1 MATTHEHSVLGIG
14 LTIILN
20 MLRIVLMS
28 PVTRSELRRPSAL
41 ATSILLA
48 GSLGVTS
55 ALTGCSAFSDDG
67 ADTGSSPRVVAAFY
81 PLEYATERVAGDLAQ
96 VDTLAQPGVEPH
108 DLELTIN
115 ETALIADASLVVYE
129 KDFQPAVDDA
139 VDQNAAGET
148 LDVSGPADL
157 VTFES
162 EHAHHEEEDHGHDP
176 EGVDPH
182 FWQDP
187 TRLADVADAI
197 ADALADVDPEHAD
210 EYAANAADLRTELE
224 GLDAAYESGLADCE
238 RDTVVVSH
246 DAFGYLSRYRL
257 HIAPIA
263 GLSPEAEPTP
273 ADLAELHELIEHDGI
288 TTVFSETLAPPE
300 LSETLAED
308 AGVDTAVLDPIE
320 GLTDDTAGEDYLSLM
335 EQNLAALERANG
347 CR

>member
-1 MATTHEHSVLGIG
+1 

-20 MLRIVLMS
+20 TLRIVLMS
-28 PVTRSELRRPSAL
+28 LVTRSGTRRRPAL
-41 ATSILLA
+41 ATSLLLA
-48 GSLGVTS
+48 GGLGVTS

-67 ADTGSSPRVVAAFY
+67 AGSGSSPRVVAAFY
-81 PLEYATERVAGDLAQ
+81 PLEYVTERVAGDLAE

-108 DLELTIN
+108 DLEITIN
-115 ETALIADASLVVYE
+115 ETALITDASLVVYE

-139 VDQNAAGET
+139 VDQNAGGDA
-148 LDVSGPADL
+148 LDVSGAADL
-157 VTFES
+157 VPFD
-162 EHAHHEEEDHGHDP
+162 EHAADEEGGHAEGDQPHEEHGHDHA

-187 TRLADVADAI
+187 IRLADVADAV
-197 ADALADVDPEHAD
+197 ADALADIDPDNAD
-210 EYAANAADLRTELE
+210 AYSDNAADLRGDLE
-224 GLDAAYESGLADCE
+224 RLDTAYTDGLADCE

-246 DAFGYLSRYRL
+246 DAFGYLGRYGV

-273 ADLAELHELIEHDGI
+273 ADLAELHELIEEDGV

-300 LSETLAED
+300 LSQTLADD

-320 GLTDDTAGEDYLSLM
+320 GLTDETEDEDYLSLM
-335 EQNLAALERANG
+335 EQNLEALEEANG